1 LERIA
6 AMLEMRGKFSDA
18 DVAKLALTGSGTTT
32 ASGVNLVSYPK

>member
-18 DVAKLALTGSGTTT
+18 DVA
-32 ASGVNLVSYPK
+32 GVDQVWPDNSQRRKFSQLS